1 MLTWG
6 FIAMYNIGFQ
16 QTDVLAVISGTT
28 TQIGETYLNLNEW
41 WNFDWTLSRY
51 QAINV
56 KKKLLEKFNF
66 FHPKYK
72 IEGRI
77 FTLFHQI
84 CNTYK

>member
-41 WNFDWTLSRY
+41 WNFDRILSRY

-56 KKKLLEKFNF
+56 KKKIIRKVQF
-66 FHPKYK
+66 FPPKLQNW
-72 IEGRI
+72 R
-77 FTLFHQI
+77 
-84 CNTYK
+84 